1 MAFDAPI
8 EPLTAHSTRECNFYI
23 NYLSNAI
30 RGSNFKTV
38 ESFETVQECL
48 KSLNQEISYQKK
60 KGSISYSQI
69 KQMQAEFLKDQ
80 LNSEG
85 FSWLDKSDERLCNW
99 VWCYLKSESGKR
111 KRRNRAKA
119 DSHTNVGFDLNQ
131 DVIALDPKVIESK
144 KETKPRYRQLC
155 AQSFRNTSNNLH
167 DRRKDIV
174 ESFRHSELSL
184 PEQKRVIEAL
194 LTEWK
199 IILDDR
205 RIVNWFSKNNT
216 EQFVWAWSYIE
227 KFDHQLVQEVWI
239 STNDHDL
246 KNTAIALFDMLHD
259 RPDRKALIIGGMKRA
274 WSQKKFRDKDKKD
287 GKKAYSISMTEKTKQ
302 KLDSLAEHKGLKINE
317 TIEML
322 IRNEFEKL

>member
-30 RGSNFKTV
+30 KGSNFETV

-48 KSLNQEISYQKK
+48 KSLNQEISYQKTI
-60 KGSISYSQI
+60 GNISYSQI
-69 KQMQAEFLKDQ
+69 KQMQAEFQKDQ
-80 LNSEG
+80 LNSED
-85 FSWLDKSDERLCNW
+85 FLWLDKSNERLCNW
-99 VWCYLKSESGKR
+99 VWCYLKSKSVKR
-111 KRRNRAKA
+111 RRRNRPKA
-119 DSHTNVGFDLNQ
+119 DSDTGVGFGLNLDIIDL
-131 DVIALDPKVIESK
+131 DL
-144 KETKPRYRQLC
+144 ETKPRDGQLC

-174 ESFRHSELSL
+174 ESFHHSELSL
-184 PEQKRVIEAL
+184 LEQKRVIEAL

-205 RIVNWFSKNNT
+205 RIVNWFSKNNA

-227 KFDHQLVQEVWI
+227 KFDHQLVQEVWNP
-239 STNDHDL
+239 TNDHDL

-274 WSQKKFRDKDKKD
+274 WSQKKFRDKDKKE

-317 TIEML
+317 TIEIL

>member
-1 MAFDAPI
+1 MRKEKQQLEAASF
-8 EPLTAHSTRECNFYI
+8 RECDFYI
-23 NYLSNAI
+23 RYLQENFEDVQIDPVSEFRTINECLNAI
-30 RGSNFKTV
+30 EDEICHLLDE
-38 ESFETVQECL
+38 ESR
-48 KSLNQEISYQKK
+48 SP
-60 KGSISYSQI
+60 
-69 KQMQAEFLKDQ
+69 FLTKMKRAFNLEQ
-80 LNSEG
+80 LNEEE
-85 FSWLDKSDERLCNW
+85 FRWLDRSDERFCNW

-111 KRRNRAKA
+111 RRRDRRKA
-119 DSHTNVGFDLNQ
+119 DSYIDVEFDSN
-131 DVIALDPKVIESK
+131 LDIIDLDL
-144 KETKPRYRQLC
+144 ETKPRYRQLC
-155 AQSFRNTSNNLH
+155 SQSFRNTSNNLH

-174 ESFRHSELSL
+174 ESFHHSELSL

-199 IILDDR
+199 IILSDR
-205 RIVNWFSKNNT
+205 RIVNWFSKNNA

-239 STNDHDL
+239 PTNDHDL
-246 KNTAIALFDMLHD
+246 KNAAIALFDMLHD

-274 WSQKKFRDKDKKD
+274 WSQKKFRDKDKKE